1 MAKALHRAFHVG
13 FSLLWG
19 WLFLNSVLRWQHNGA
34 AALAAGLG
42 LAALFFLLAKFA
54 APCLDRLSP
63 KAFRLGFGLAFA
75 LYAALFCWLAWLL
88 AEIPIM
94 DLAAVLQTLPEL
106 LENGRFGVWNAYYV
120 ICNNN
125 LGLALVLGILLFIA
139 ITVIDVD
146 IFAQHWIWLYGL
158 SAALLISLIFFGA
171 QSDTGNNGW
180 LRFAG
185 IGIQP
190 TEIIK
195 LAFIIV
201 MAKHMAK
208 IVGHFI
214 LMCGL
219 ILVTAQDLGSAL
231 VYFFIFAVMLFVA
244 GVKLYW
250 FIMGAAAIAGMIPIL
265 WTYFLEDYQRNR
277 ILAPYDPSIDPTN
290 QGINWQPHQAKI
302 AIASG
307 GLTGTGLGEGTQ
319 SQSNAIPGKHT
330 DFIFAVVGEEL
341 GLIGACLV
349 ILLLMIIVVRCVQ
362 IGLRSGNTMSM
373 LVCFG
378 VASTVVF
385 QTFENIG
392 MCIGIAPV
400 VGITL
405 PFFSYGGSSLFS
417 MFAAMGLVS
426 GIKYRPKPTRAAIY
440 GR

>member
-1 MAKALHRAFHVG
+1 MSALKKILPQLRDFVRRADMF
-13 FSLLWG
+13 
-19 WLFLNSVLRWQHNGA
+19 LFTVSVICAIYGIIVIASATKSYDNGSA
-34 AALAAGLG
+34 
-42 LAALFFLLAKFA
+42 
-54 APCLDRLSP
+54 
-63 KAFRLGFGLAFA
+63 
-75 LYAALFCWLAWLL
+75 
-88 AEIPIM
+88 
-94 DLAAVLQTLPEL
+94 Q
-106 LENGRFGVWNAYYV
+106 YV
-120 ICNNN
+120 IVQ
-125 LGLALVLGILLFIA
+125 GLALVLGILLFIA

-180 LRFAG
+180 LRFFG

-190 TEIIK
+190 TEIVK
-195 LAFIIV
+195 LAYIIV
-201 MAKHMAK
+201 LAKQLAYLK
-208 IVGHFI
+208 EYKNLSSVVSIAQIVGHFI
-214 LMCGL
+214 LMFGL

-250 FIMGAAAIAGMIPIL
+250 FIMGAAALAGMIPIL

-349 ILLLMIIVVRCVQ
+349 ILLLMIIVIRCVQ

-405 PFFSYGGSSLFS
+405 PFFSYGGSFLFS